1 MSPSWPWLLGSFLQN
16 PTIRGIEA
24 VRAKSP
30 FQQFPI
36 LEVDGEA
43 GGRDAVEVAD
53 QLP

>member
-1 MSPSWPWLLGSFLQN
+1 MG
-16 PTIRGIEA
+16 A

-43 GGRDAVEVAD
+43 GSRDGVEVRD
-53 QLP
+53 QKP